1 MFDIGWTEIL
11 VVVVVAVVVI
21 GPTELPR
28 VLVSVGR
35 WVTKG
40 RALARE
46 FQDGVQTVMREAELE
61 DLRIDMPD
69 PKSIL
74 GDNPI
79 TQGKSIVSH
88 NEEVPE
94 DQFIDDDIIAEM
106 EKADMETVETLRQ
119 AARDAEEAAAAEE
132 AGVEETGGALEDL
145 SPSIELIDDDGKET
159 PPTSPK
165 SAAES

>member
-61 DLRIDMPD
+61 ELRIDMPD

-79 TQGKSIVSH
+79 AQGKSIISH

-119 AARDAEEAAAAEE
+119 VAQDAEDAAAAE
-132 AGVEETGGALEDL
+132 AAPAEETGGALEDL
-145 SPSIELIDDDGKET
+145 SPSIELAEDDGTAT
-159 PPTSPK
+159 PSASPK
-165 SAAES
+165 STTDS